1 MCIDMKIDNYRLD
14 MAVDHSR
21 HSRNFEQNQI
31 ISSATRNTENQQGI
45 QRNDTIS
52 VVETQYTYTAREI
65 AANRNRQLSSSN
77 ISGENSYSL
86 RNETNIESLISDFV
100 GQNILLTSFELN
112 SENAILNTQNRS
124 LSFNQD
130 AIQGTSGTNS
140 FAESEGLQMGQ
151 FFMSSHF
158 IEYEQETM
166 SFQAQ
171 GEVTLADGRKINF
184 DLALSMERS
193 YFKQEQLNISNT
205 TSPLVYDPLV
215 FDLAGNGPSFSQVKF
230 DFDIDN
236 DGDKENLA
244 FVGQGSGFLVLDK
257 NQDGDINNGSEMFG
271 GVSGQGFKELAVHDE
286 DGNMWI
292 DENDAIFE
300 QLQIWHLNDK
310 GDKQLT
316 SLKDAGV
323 GAIYL
328 GSTDNNFTLK
338 DEHNNALGTIQKS
351 GVFLKE
357 NGEVSSISQFDLAD
371 QRNLNQ
377 GLETKLDAVTSE
389 AKVIKQQETLE
400 AFVSWFGSE
409 DSLGQIDALI
419 EKVQNQEFTLAQ
431 FREAQAQQQS
441 QSVEENDNDPM
452 LDFLKTQTLT
462 AQNNLAELRKRF
474 GSEDSEI
481 DVRFSHLSQL
491 VDMLSALEKD

>member
-1 MCIDMKIDNYRLD
+1 MKIDNYRLD

-21 HSRNFEQNQI
+21 QSRNFEQKQL
-31 ISSATRNTENQQGI
+31 ISSTTRNTENQESI
-45 QRNDTIS
+45 QRSDSVS
-52 VVETQYTYTAREI
+52 VVDTQYTYTAREI

-77 ISGENSYSL
+77 ITSLNSNSYSL
-86 RNETNIESLISDFV
+86 RHESNIESLISDFI
-100 GQNILLTSFELN
+100 GQNLLLTSFKLN
-112 SENAILNTQNRS
+112 SENITSNTQSQS
-124 LSFNQD
+124 LSLNQD
-130 AIQGTSGTNS
+130 SIKGVSENS
-140 FAESEGLQMGQ
+140 SFERSEGLQIGE
-151 FFMSSHF
+151 FSMSSHF

-171 GEVTLADGRKINF
+171 GEVTLADGRTINF
-184 DLALSMERS
+184 DLALSMDRS

-215 FDLAGNGPSFSQVKF
+215 LDLAGNGPSFGQVKF

-236 DGDKENLA
+236 DGDKENLS
-244 FVGQGSGFLVLDK
+244 FIGQGSGFLVFDK

-271 GVSGQGFKELAVHDE
+271 GVSGQGFNELAVHDE

-310 GDKQLT
+310 GEKQLT

-328 GSTDNNFTLK
+328 GSAENNFTLK

-357 NGEVSSISQFDLAD
+357 NGEASSISQFDLAD
-371 QRNLNQ
+371 QRNSNQ

-389 AKVIKQQETLE
+389 AKIIKQQETLE

-431 FREAQAQQQS
+431 FRESQKQS
-441 QSVEENDNDPM
+441 QSVEEDDKDPM

-462 AQNNLAELRKRF
+462 AQNNLAELRKKF

-491 VDMLSALEKD
+491 VDMLSALEED

>member
-1 MCIDMKIDNYRLD
+1 MKIDNYRLD

-21 HSRNFEQNQI
+21 HSRNFEQKQF
-31 ISSATRNTENQQGI
+31 ISSATGHTENQQGI
-45 QRNDTIS
+45 QFSDSIS

-77 ISGENSYSL
+77 ITSLNSNSYSL
-86 RNETNIESLISDFV
+86 RHESNIESLISDFV
-100 GQNILLTSFELN
+100 GQNVLLTSFTLE
-112 SENAILNTQNRS
+112 SENTALNTRDQS
-124 LSFNQD
+124 LSLNQD
-130 AIQGTSGTNS
+130 AVQGKSRTNS
-140 FAESEGLQMGQ
+140 FGEREGLPMGQ

-171 GEVTLADGRKINF
+171 GEVTLADGRTINF
-184 DLALSMERS
+184 DLALSMDRS

-215 FDLAGNGPSFSQVKF
+215 LDLAGNGPSFSKVKF

-244 FVGQGSGFLVLDK
+244 FIGQGSGFLVLDK

-271 GVSGQGFKELAVHDE
+271 GVSGQGFKELAVHDD

-292 DENDAIFE
+292 DENDAVFE
-300 QLQIWHLNDK
+300 QLQIWHLNDR
-310 GDKQLT
+310 GEKQLT

-328 GSTDNNFTLK
+328 GSNDNNFTLK

-371 QRNLNQ
+371 QRNLIQ

-389 AKVIKQQETLE
+389 AKTIKQQETLE

-419 EKVQNQEFTLAQ
+419 EKVENQEFSLAQ
-431 FREAQAQQQS
+431 FREAQKNAQS
-441 QSVEENDNDPM
+441 IEESENSPM
-452 LDFLKTQTLT
+452 LEFLQTQTLT
-462 AQNNLAELRKRF
+462 AQNNLAELRKKF
-474 GSEDSEI
+474 DSEDSEI
-481 DVRFSHLSQL
+481 DMRFSHLSQL
-491 VDMLSALEKD
+491 VDMLSALEED